1 MAYFSSSREPLTVG
15 AIPAAGISLYGRAFS
30 VFFLLI
36 GALSLTASG
45 NQPRRPPCCV
55 DKRSPRMQWN
65 LRWRARI
72 GRASIGS
79 SRKSFWLGFLAH
91 PNTDTVRKHS
101 SVCHKADIPV
111 WSTEN
116 GVFDRRHRSLQ
127 VRQGNWMR

>member
-1 MAYFSSSREPLTVG
+1 VEINLGAAMLCGQARATHAMESAMACSDWTGLNRQLEEELWV
-15 AIPAAGISLYGRAFS
+15 
-30 VFFLLI
+30 
-36 GALSLTASG
+36 
-45 NQPRRPPCCV
+45 
-55 DKRSPRMQWN
+55 
-65 LRWRARI
+65 
-72 GRASIGS
+72 
-79 SRKSFWLGFLAH
+79 GFLAH